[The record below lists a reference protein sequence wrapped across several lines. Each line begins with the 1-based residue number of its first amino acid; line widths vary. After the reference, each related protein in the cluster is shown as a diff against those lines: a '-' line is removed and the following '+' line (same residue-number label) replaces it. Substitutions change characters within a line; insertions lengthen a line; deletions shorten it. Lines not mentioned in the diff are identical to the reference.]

1 MGARASAGMIDLGGG
16 WQAEIN
22 GSASLFVTYVDL
34 ELRILLVEEFANVP
48 GFDPLDITFIQTG
61 DPQSDV
67 ETANKII
74 FNKATISNDTGVD
87 WIGFRDELIGDAATF
102 NEAASGGFAAAP
114 FDMALFDPNGQEVLF
129 SGGTLA
135 AGDVWVAGS
144 GQGALQIDVDLSS
157 TSPVSFV
164 LSQVAIPVP
173 TPGTLALLAIGGLV
187 LVPRRMRL

>member
-1 MGARASAGMIDLGGG
+1 MIDLGGG

-34 ELRILLVEEFANVP
+34 ELRILLVEEF
-48 GFDPLDITFIQTG
+48 
-61 DPQSDV
+61 
-67 ETANKII
+67 
-74 FNKATISNDTGVD
+74 SNDTGVD
-87 WIGFRDELIGDAATF
+87 WIGFRDELIGDADTF